1 MQAEP
6 CPPAAEVRYL
16 KEPLQ
21 VQSLEGEA
29 PGYAKRLATTAFGLP
44 SLGKW
49 CLWIEPVPDPA
60 DRWSVRWRRAVDS
73 ALSRWRDQVPV
84 ALVNQPERAQIRILR
99 KRPPRRRTDTGWR
112 ASNGR
117 SVLRLA
123 ELNRAGQLRREPHVE
138 LLISPELRAE
148 ALEATALHEL
158 GHAFGLWGHSDDSR
172 DALAVHQGAV
182 PVLAPS
188 DRDRQTLTWVRSQQ
202 NRFGPI
208 TGPINNR

>member
-6 CPPAAEVRYL
+6 CPPAAEIRYL

-44 SLGKW
+44 SLRRW
-49 CLWIEPVPDPA
+49 CLWIEPVPYPA
-60 DRWSVRWRRAVDS
+60 ERWSVRWRRAVDS
-73 ALSRWRDQVPV
+73 ALSRWREQVPV
-84 ALVNQPERAQIRILR
+84 VLVDQPERAQIRVLR

-123 ELNRAGQLRREPHVE
+123 ELNRAGQLRREPLVE
-138 LLISPELRAE
+138 LLISPDSGPRRLRQWLCMSLAMPSGSGD
-148 ALEATALHEL
+148 TAMI
-158 GHAFGLWGHSDDSR
+158 
-172 DALAVHQGAV
+172 
-182 PVLAPS
+182 PVMPWLCIREPF
-188 DRDRQTLTWVRSQQ
+188 RC
-202 NRFGPI
+202 
-208 TGPINNR
+208 

>member
-6 CPPAAEVRYL
+6 CPPAAEIRQL
-16 KEPLQ
+16 KESLQ
-21 VQSLEGEA
+21 VQSLKGEV

-44 SLGKW
+44 SLRRW
-49 CLWIEPVPDPA
+49 CLWIEPVPDPT
-60 DRWSVRWRRAVDS
+60 DRWSLRWRRAVDR
-73 ALSRWRDQVPV
+73 ALSHWRDQVSV
-84 ALVNQPERAQIRILR
+84 VVVDQPERAQIRIHR
-99 KRPPRRRTDTGWR
+99 QRPPRRRTDTGWR

-117 SVLRLA
+117 SILRLA
-123 ELNRAGQLRREPHVE
+123 ELNRAGQLRREPLVE

-188 DRDRQTLTWVRSQQ
+188 DRDRQTLAWVRTQP
-202 NRFGPI
+202 NRFGPLS
-208 TGPINNR
+208 GPMAAE

>member
-6 CPPAAEVRYL
+6 CPPAAEIRQL
-16 KEPLQ
+16 KESLQ
-21 VQSLEGEA
+21 VQSLKGEV

-44 SLGKW
+44 SLRRW
-49 CLWIEPVPDPA
+49 CLWIEPVPDPT
-60 DRWSVRWRRAVDS
+60 DRWSLRWRRAVDR
-73 ALSRWRDQVPV
+73 ALCHWRDQVSV
-84 ALVNQPERAQIRILR
+84 VVVDQPERAQIRIHR
-99 KRPPRRRTDTGWR
+99 QRPPRRRTDTGWR

-117 SVLRLA
+117 SILRLA
-123 ELNRAGQLRREPHVE
+123 ELNRAGQLRREPLVE

-188 DRDRQTLTWVRSQQ
+188 DRDRQTLAWVRTQP
-202 NRFGPI
+202 NRFGPLS
-208 TGPINNR
+208 GPMAAE

>member
-6 CPPAAEVRYL
+6 CPPAAEIRQL
-16 KEPLQ
+16 KESLQ
-21 VQSLEGEA
+21 VQSLKGEV

-44 SLGKW
+44 SLRRW
-49 CLWIEPVPDPA
+49 CLWIEPVPDPT
-60 DRWSVRWRRAVDS
+60 DRWSLRWRRAVER
-73 ALSRWRDQVPV
+73 ALSHWRDQVSV
-84 ALVNQPERAQIRILR
+84 VVVDQPERAQIRIHR
-99 KRPPRRRTDTGWR
+99 QRPPRRRTDTGWR

-117 SVLRLA
+117 SILRLA
-123 ELNRAGQLRREPHVE
+123 ELNRAGQLRREPLVE

-188 DRDRQTLTWVRSQQ
+188 DRDRQTLAWVRTQP
-202 NRFGPI
+202 NRFGPLS
-208 TGPINNR
+208 GPMAAE